1 MTKSANK
8 FEIVPPGEEH
18 LWDSIEECP
27 LPLNEL
33 TPSEPMLPEDMAVL
47 KAQLQRQSKP
57 K

>member
-1 MTKSANK
+1 MAKSANK

-33 TPSEPMLPEDMAVL
+33 TPPEPMLPEDMAVL